1 MKTLYLMR
9 HAKSDWGHAGVS
21 DRDRDRALNE
31 RGRRDASFMAQ
42 QLIAREIPPLDL
54 LVCSPAVR
62 TLSTATLVAKELDYD
77 PLKIHVEDT
86 LYEADREAYLD
97 IISHLKPAL
106 EEVMIVGHNNTITDV
121 ANFFSPQFVP
131 ELPTAGLVCLHF
143 DTLSWKN
150 LARDSAEFG
159 FFDFPKNYDL

>member
-9 HAKSDWGHAGVS
+9 HAKSDQDYVDLA
-21 DRDRDRALNE
+21 DRDRPLAE
-31 RGRRDASFMAQ
+31 RGRRDAPFMAQ
-42 QLIAREIPPLDL
+42 QLLAREVSPLDL
-54 LVCSPAVR
+54 IICSPAVR
-62 TLSTATLVAKELDYD
+62 TLSTATLVAKELDLE
-77 PLKIHVEDT
+77 PLKIQVEDT

-97 IISHLKPAL
+97 IISQLKSSL

-121 ANFFSPQFVP
+121 ANYLSPQFVP
-131 ELPTAGLVCLHF
+131 ELPTAGIVCLRF